1 MELNRIYIVVNT
13 GKEGALR
20 ALAILKAWCSLKG
33 VKGIPVEEVPPQPVE
48 PEGALIV
55 ALGGDGTVLR
65 AAGIF
70 SRFEIPILG
79 ANLGSL
85 GFLTQVRAASLTQA
99 LEEVLQGHFTV
110 ETLMRISYQVG
121 DDRGTALNDLVF
133 LGEGPTRFC
142 ELDLLDADGGTIATY
157 PGDGLI
163 ISTPTGS
170 TAYNLSAGGP
180 VIVPGT
186 DCIVATPLA
195 AHRLGLR
202 PLVFPGG
209 ITLHVRAH
217 TQTALIADGD
227 SIADLSPEDTVTI
240 TRAPVS
246 TLLVRMGDSP
256 PFFRFL
262 AEKLNWGA
270 QANRK
275 RKTL

>member
-1 MELNRIYIVVNT
+1 MKLARIYIVANT
-13 GKEGALR
+13 GKEGTR
-20 ALAILKAWCSLKG
+20 RTLAILKAWCS
-33 VKGIPVEEVPPQPVE
+33 VKGIKAITVDAAPPYPVE

-65 AAGIF
+65 AAGLF
-70 SRFEIPILG
+70 SGYEIPIIG

-85 GFLTQVRAASLTQA
+85 GFLTQVRASSLTQA
-99 LEEVLQGHFTV
+99 LEGLVNGEGTV
-110 ETLMRISYQVG
+110 EPRMRIAYQVKDVSG
-121 DDRGTALNDLVF
+121 SALNDVVL
-133 LGEGPTRFC
+133 LGDGPTRFC
-142 ELDLLDADGGTIATY
+142 ELDLLDAAGEGIATY

-180 VIVPGT
+180 VLVPGT

-195 AHRLGLR
+195 THRLGLR

-209 ITLHVRAH
+209 ITLRVRAH
-217 TQTALIADGD
+217 TTVALIADGD
-227 SIADLSPEDTVTI
+227 HVTTVQPEEVITVS
-240 TRAPVS
+240 RAAVP
-246 TLLVRMGDSP
+246 TFLVRMPDTA

-275 RKTL
+275 RKSL